1 MNRALIITL
10 GFEEKF
16 ALRGLTR
23 HGISKGDRLI
33 LLTGPTIERVRKAAS
48 YVRDFIDKYYSGE
61 VSVDLVELP
70 VHDFYQTTLR
80 VKQVLENVA
89 TMDQVIVNLSGG
101 MRIIVLAVFVA
112 VMLLSMRNVK
122 VELETE
128 DSSTYLTIDAVA
140 LKSIMSFEELSEEK
154 MKILEVLTR
163 EEKALTVAVL
173 SKRLRRDSSTIR
185 KHLRS
190 LEEAGL
196 IIVKKRKPLTV
207 KSHPVLNLIF

>member
-1 MNRALIITL
+1 

-48 YVRDFIDKYYSGE
+48 YVRNFIDKYYSGE
-61 VSVDLVELP
+61 GSVDLVELP

-89 TMDQVIVNLSGG
+89 AMDQVIVNLSGG
-101 MRIIVLAVFVA
+101 MRIIVLAVFIA

-154 MKILEVLTR
+154 MRILEVLTR
-163 EEKALTVAVL
+163 EEKALTVAAL

-196 IIVKKRKPLTV
+196 VIVKKRKPLTV

>member
-101 MRIIVLAVFVA
+101 MRIIVLAVFIA

-128 DSSTYLTIDAVA
+128 DSSKYLTIDAVA

-154 MKILEVLTR
+154 MRILEVLTR
-163 EEKALTVAVL
+163 EEKALTVAAL

-196 IIVKKRKPLTV
+196 VIVKKRKPLTV